1 MPATQNEPQR
11 ATQGFVATL
20 TEVKAHL
27 SWLLLEVAWRWTFG
41 IPATAL
47 VAQQAAKVFA
57 ATPWRATG
65 IADVTVNQ
73 LLTDPLKASTIIAAF
88 AGTILPGLLHVA
100 AWLAPVLLVA
110 WAIIS
115 GLGRTVLLR
124 RIDASLQP
132 RMGTMIG
139 LQLLRVIPF
148 ALLAAAWFVGMLALG
163 RSTIVNPIAAGGEPA
178 MMLYVGG
185 TIVLTLGL
193 FIVASLIGWVF
204 SLAPLVSAM
213 QAIGPAASVREAIRT
228 GGLRS
233 GLVEINLVLS
243 IVKIALL
250 VLALVFSACPLP
262 FQTELTDEFLFWW
275 NCAVALWYFL
285 ASDFFHVARIAGYL
299 RLVRPAKP

>member
-1 MPATQNEPQR
+1 MPSEPQR

-20 TEVKAHL
+20 TEVKAHP
-27 SWLLLEVAWRWTFG
+27 SWVLLEVAWRWVFG

-47 VAQQAAKVFA
+47 IVQKASTVFA
-57 ATPWRATG
+57 TTPWRATG
-65 IADVTVNQ
+65 IEALTVNQ
-73 LLTDPLKASTIIAAF
+73 LLTDPLTASRTIADF
-88 AGTILPGLLHVA
+88 ASVILPGLLHVA
-100 AWLAPVLLVA
+100 AWLAPVLLIA
-110 WAIIS
+110 WAILS

-124 RIDASLQP
+124 RMDASLQP
-132 RMGTMIG
+132 RMGTMIA
-139 LQLLRVIPF
+139 LQLLRVIPLV
-148 ALLAAAWFVGMLALG
+148 LLAAAWFVGLQALG

-185 TIVLTLGL
+185 AIVLTLGL

-204 SLAPLVSAM
+204 SLAPLLSAL
-213 QAIGPAASVREAIRT
+213 QAVGPAASVREAIRT

-275 NCAVALWYFL
+275 NCVVALWYFL

-299 RLVRPAKP
+299 RLIRPAKP